1 MFTLYFFP
9 TFYTY
14 RVETKYKERMKYGNN
29 VVSNALQVHVC
40 TYVISIKYMP
50 NPFLNLKNASL
61 QASVNQGKIKKFYV
75 HVISHDVPVTS

>member
-1 MFTLYFFP
+1 
-9 TFYTY
+9 
-14 RVETKYKERMKYGNN
+14 MKYGNN
-29 VVSNALQVHVC
+29 VVFSAPQVHVD
-40 TYVISIKYMP
+40 TDVISIKYIL